1 MPRTFYATPVDVL
14 GKIVPNFTE
23 QQLNDDQLFDY
34 DDREWMLSKIEE
46 YELKFENETGHAW
59 RERREGSPGH
69 RSTYESWDVDFWR
82 HQNGATLW
90 LDHREV
96 VPIDAEEGDALL
108 LRTGRDNWRDI
119 TAQEGTMW
127 SMNYD
132 EARLRIFGHRFR
144 GGWRKAGLTD
154 NVRLTYR
161 YGALGGSENRGGQ
174 TELNEGI
181 EAGDTSLAVRDA
193 ARLPGRGVVLIG
205 GTEYAMLN
213 GRDLT
218 THTLTVSRG
227 TRRTESK
234 AHDAGATVHYC
245 PTEIRSAVA
254 ARVAVEFIQTDH
266 IGDNLPTP
274 DDDLSFSNLIENLK
288 SEWEDAKANRAEGQ
302 IL

>member
-23 QQLNDDQLFDY
+23 QQLNDDELFAY
-34 DDREWMLSKIEE
+34 DDREWLLSKIEE

-59 RERREGSPGH
+59 RERRKGSPGH

-96 VPIDAEEGDALL
+96 VPLEASEGDALL

-174 TELNEGI
+174 TELNDAL
-181 EAGDTSLAVRDA
+181 EAGDTELAVRDA
-193 ARLPGRGVVLIG
+193 SRLPGRGVVLIG
-205 GTEYAMLN
+205 GTEYAMLS
-213 GRDLT
+213 GRDLD
-218 THTLTVSRG
+218 THTLSVSRG
-227 TRRTESK
+227 TRRTEAKS
-234 AHDAGATVHYC
+234 HEAGETVHYC
-245 PTEIRSAVA
+245 PTEIRSAIA
-254 ARVAVEFIQTDH
+254 ARAAVEFIQTDH

-288 SEWEDAKANRAEGQ
+288 GEWEDAKANRAEGQ